1 MGVESGGCAGAPGG
15 GPDGGPG
22 AAVVEAIDVNDAAV
36 ERGDAANGI
45 AGTAPNML

>member
-1 MGVESGGCAGAPGG
+1 MGVECGGCTGAFGSGADAGAA
-15 GPDGGPG
+15 

-36 ERGDAANGI
+36 DMGDAANGI